1 MTTNNGSLVIK
12 NKFNNNEL
20 FKDLIRRQR
29 KTITADKKLQLN
41 DLKRICK
48 YINTSIFDKKKCCIW
63 TGYITNM
70 NNATKG
76 TYINFYF
83 KKKKVALHRLL
94 YCNFV
99 DDLSNDEYLKFNCEN
114 KGMCCNIN
122 HLKKF
127 KYQKK
132 DLMDED
138 EEEECEDVI
147 TENGTTIKATPKPKS
162 NLTVVKSSTPEE
174 LEKKLFLVFE

>member
-1 MTTNNGSLVIK
+1 MSPSKSNILIHK
-12 NKFNNNEL
+12 NKANNNEL
-20 FKDLIRRQR
+20 FKELIQRQR
-29 KTITADKKLQLN
+29 KNILTDKKLQLN

-48 YINTSIFDKKKCCIW
+48 YVDTSIFEEDECCIW
-63 TGYITNM
+63 SGYITNI

-94 YCNFV
+94 YCNFI
-99 DDLSNDEYLKFNCEN
+99 DDLNSDEYLKFNCDN
-114 KGMCCNIN
+114 KGMCCNIH

-132 DLMDED
+132 TSDN
-138 EEEECEDVI
+138 DVPKIKQHKNKNYI
-147 TENGTTIKATPKPKS
+147 TVINKDCVND
-162 NLTVVKSSTPEE
+162 NLK
-174 LEKKLFLVFE
+174 KKLYLIFD